1 MGSGYKQFTAGA
13 VLTASEVNNYLMEQS
28 VMTFAGSAARG
39 SAIGTANY
47 EEGMTSYLQDTDK
60 LEVYNGT
67 NWVSVAP
74 TSTQGLTLI
83 NTTSFSGAVS
93 HSFGSDASPIF
104 TSAYRNYRIVF
115 DNLQVATSNQSLNLR
130 LRANTTDLTGAN
142 YDRQSISAG
151 STTITGTRNASATS
165 YNIGDV
171 GHSGSDRSS
180 IIVDVMNP
188 QTLFWT
194 TFLANSQYTES
205 GTGIRL
211 QITSAFVS
219 LNNAYNG
226 FTIFAGTNVSGNLA
240 VYGYNI

>member
-83 NTTSFSGAVS
+83 NTTSFSAVASQSLPADTFTATYDNYLIQVLWKQNTTVGAPS
-93 HSFGSDASPIF
+93 WRFRSSGSDITTGYYAGSFGYKSNNTEAW
-104 TSAYRNYRIVF
+104 
-115 DNLQVATSNQSLNLR
+115 LATSNGGTQSFLDGTNSK
-130 LRANTTDLTGAN
+130 ADGAN
-142 YDRQSISAG
+142 NIFQLTLFSPLSASRKTYLQHGGHWSDADLWVYQAG
-151 STTITGTRNASATS
+151 SGF
-165 YNIGDV
+165 
-171 GHSGSDRSS
+171 
-180 IIVDVMNP
+180 
-188 QTLFWT
+188 Q
-194 TFLANSQYTES
+194 
-205 GTGIRL
+205 
-211 QITSAFVS
+211 TSAS
-219 LNNAYNG
+219 SCDSITILTSG
-226 FTIFAGTNVSGNLA
+226 GTFTGQIQT
-240 VYGYNI
+240 YGYND

>member
-83 NTTSFSGAVS
+83 NTTSFSGVTS
-93 HSFGSDASPIF
+93 QSFNNVFNATYD
-104 TSAYRNYRIVF
+104 NYRIMFNNIINVSTGGVISIRMRASGT
-115 DNLQVATSNQSLNLR
+115 DNTSNNYMRQYASFN
-130 LRANTTDLTGAN
+130 NTTISGARATN
-142 YDRQSISAG
+142 QTSWQEVCYTNTNNDKNAWIDIYSPFNTQYTNALQMGNDNG
-151 STTITGTRNASATS
+151 SSFILFINQAYGLNVNTS
-165 YNIGDV
+165 YDGFTVI
-171 GHSGSDRSS
+171 
-180 IIVDVMNP
+180 
-188 QTLFWT
+188 
-194 TFLANSQYTES
+194 NSQS
-205 GTGIRL
+205 MTG
-211 QITSAFVS
+211 SVS
-219 LNNAYNG
+219 
-226 FTIFAGTNVSGNLA
+226 
-240 VYGYNI
+240 VYGYNK

>member
-83 NTTSFSGAVS
+83 NTTSFSGVS
-93 HSFGSDASPIF
+93 SQSVSDVFSSTYDNYLIELENTNSNSVVLRFRFKTASDDTAANYAFQHLNANGTSVTATRSLSQTYIELYANASSAQSTGTFIVRNPNKAKATHISAQTVIYGDYYAGAFFNLTSTQYTGFSIF
-104 TSAYRNYRIVF
+104 P
-115 DNLQVATSNQSLNLR
+115 AT
-130 LRANTTDLTGAN
+130 NTT
-142 YDRQSISAG
+142 
-151 STTITGTRNASATS
+151 
-165 YNIGDV
+165 
-171 GHSGSDRSS
+171 
-180 IIVDVMNP
+180 
-188 QTLFWT
+188 
-194 TFLANSQYTES
+194 S
-205 GTGIRL
+205 GT
-211 QITSAFVS
+211 VS
-219 LNNAYNG
+219 
-226 FTIFAGTNVSGNLA
+226 
-240 VYGYNI
+240 VYGFNK